1 MNITSF
7 IETIDANLATI
18 PVKAGQLIYCTDTL
32 NLYHD
37 TSVGSRNQISDYI
50 FLNTEADRDMIL
62 APVVGKFYFV
72 KATRITYIHD
82 GDDWI
87 NINSLFS
94 ASDTTAYSGLT
105 AEVLTVGGIK
115 CAPKTLAG
123 AVYTSSG
130 GTVES
135 KLATI
140 TKLGLSTASV
150 TATADLQKTFTVP
163 FPFTD
168 YIALG
173 NAMLIHVGGSYI
185 SPERYTI
192 TGTDLTLNGNETGV
206 ELGRSMLFTF
216 IFNSGNIQT
225 NQLLDASYITN
236 GSLNIEKASNT
247 FFNTV
252 KIQRI
257 GYFSVIPSVSA
268 TTVAFNISEYDM
280 NYDKLEVHMDRG
292 KLFEGVDYSITDNN
306 TIILTGITPN
316 GSNKFMFEAFHL
328 TK

>member
-7 IETIDANLATI
+7 IETIDASLETI
-18 PVKAGQLIYCTDTL
+18 PIKAGQLIYCTDTL

-37 TSVGSRNQISDYI
+37 TSVLARNQISDYI
-50 FLNTEADRDMIL
+50 FLNTEADKDMIL

-72 KATRITYIHD
+72 KESRITYIHD

-87 NINSLFS
+87 NIDAVFS
-94 ASDTTAYSGLT
+94 TSDSTTYSGLV
-105 AEVLTVGGIK
+105 AGILTVGGVK
-115 CAPKTLAG
+115 CAPKTLAQ
-123 AVYTSSG
+123 AVYTSTG
-130 GTVES
+130 ETVES

-150 TATADLQKTFTVP
+150 VATIDLQKTFTVP

-173 NAMLIHVGGSYI
+173 NAMLIHIGGSYI
-185 SPERYTI
+185 SPERYNI
-192 TGTDLTLNGNETGV
+192 SGTDLVLNSNETGV
-206 ELGRSMLFTF
+206 ELGRSVLFTF

-225 NQLLDASYITN
+225 NQLLDASYIVN
-236 GSLNIEKASNT
+236 GSLDIEKASLT

-257 GYFSVIPSVSA
+257 GIYSVVPSASA
-268 TTVAFNISEYDM
+268 TTVTFSIEGYDKT
-280 NYDKLEVHMDRG
+280 YDKLEVHMDRG
-292 KLFEGVDYSITDNN
+292 KLFEGIDYDITDNT
-306 TIILTGITPN
+306 TITLSGITPN
-316 GSNKFMFEAFHL
+316 GSNKFVFEAFHL
-328 TK
+328 MK